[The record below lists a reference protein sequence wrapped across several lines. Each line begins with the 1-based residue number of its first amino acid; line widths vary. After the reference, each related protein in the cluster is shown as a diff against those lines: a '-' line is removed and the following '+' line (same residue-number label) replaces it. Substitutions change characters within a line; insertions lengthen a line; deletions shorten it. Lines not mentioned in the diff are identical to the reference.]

1 MNNTRRI
8 APPFPPTK
16 KPSAEN
22 RFSADGFCAQRL
34 SQAAE
39 STVGI
44 LYFGI
49 AVYLT
54 TVIL

>member
-1 MNNTRRI
+1 MDKTRRI
-8 APPFPPTK
+8 VPSFSPYK

-22 RFSADGFCAQRL
+22 RFSADGFCVQRL

-49 AVYLT
+49 VVYLT
-54 TVIL
+54 TVI

>member
-49 AVYLT
+49 VVYLT
-54 TVIL
+54 TVI

>member
-1 MNNTRRI
+1 M
-8 APPFPPTK
+8 APSFSPLQ

-49 AVYLT
+49 VVYLT
-54 TVIL
+54 TVI